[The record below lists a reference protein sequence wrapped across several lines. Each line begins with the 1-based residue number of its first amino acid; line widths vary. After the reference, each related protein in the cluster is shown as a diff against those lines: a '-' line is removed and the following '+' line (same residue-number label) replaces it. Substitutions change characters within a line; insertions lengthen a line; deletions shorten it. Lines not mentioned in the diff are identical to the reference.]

1 MRLAAALMLLLS
13 LGVRHAAFGIS
24 ITGADWVVHLNLPDQ
39 LTTLGSA
46 TAEEFAI
53 RDAFVARL
61 NALQPGQT
69 ATLATY
75 TFSGSNTTVGAAGP
89 ILNAM
94 EAALN
99 RSVAIRFI
107 ADHDIVLTNMNGGTN
122 SLASLAARP
131 TNPLVVA
138 QAASAAGIMHH
149 KLGLF
154 DQGPSNRWVMA
165 GSWNFTAAACS
176 QQWNVM
182 LEARNEALF
191 AAYASECAEL
201 LAGRFHDSTNK
212 AHAHDRSAFRLAD
225 SWTNDFVRYAPYPDG
240 TPGGSNALTE
250 VTNAI
255 RQAEGQ
261 IVFALNQIT
270 RLQVATALVAACN
283 RGVEVL
289 GVIALSDATN
299 QPNDYPV
306 YAMLT
311 NPASYATT
319 NRVRV
324 LLAYDS
330 ADGAALDNGRPD
342 LVHAK
347 WMALDPFGP
356 RPRAILGSAN
366 WTDAA
371 LASESSNDE
380 NLLFL
385 HHGGIAR
392 ALYAHFKRM
401 TRMLNDR
408 SDFTFT
414 QIAPGQVDLRPT
426 DTNLYLLEQ
435 ATSPGV
441 DWTNVGVAVTGQL
454 SGLAWPVDTSATTR
468 WFRARRAP

>member
-1 MRLAAALMLLLS
+1 MKILPVALLL
-13 LGVRHAAFGIS
+13 LAFGIRHSAFGMS
-24 ITGADWVVHLNLPDQ
+24 ITGADWVVHFNLPDQ

-46 TAEEFAI
+46 TPEEFAI
-53 RDAFVARL
+53 RDALLARL
-61 NALQPGQT
+61 NALQPGQS

-75 TFSGSNTTVGAAGP
+75 TFSASNTTVGAAGP
-89 ILNAM
+89 IINAL

-99 RSVAIRFI
+99 RSVTIRFV
-107 ADHDIVLTNMNGGTN
+107 ADHDIVLTTQNGGTN

-131 TNPLVVA
+131 TNPLVIA

-154 DQGPSNRWVMA
+154 DHSPSNRWVMA

-182 LEARNEALF
+182 LEARNEALY
-191 AAYASECAEL
+191 AAYSNEVAEL

-212 AHAHDRSAFRLAD
+212 AHAHDRSLFRLAE
-225 SWTNDFVRYAPYPDG
+225 SWTNDFVRFAPYPDDS
-240 TPGGSNALTE
+240 PGGTNALTD

-255 RQAEGQ
+255 GQAEGQ
-261 IVFALNQIT
+261 ILFALNQLT
-270 RLQVATALVAACN
+270 RLQVATALVAACD
-283 RGVEVL
+283 RGVDVL
-289 GVIALSDATN
+289 GVISLSDATN
-299 QPNDYPV
+299 QPFDFPV
-306 YAMLT
+306 YTMLT

-319 NRVRV
+319 NRAQM
-324 LLAYDS
+324 LLAYD
-330 ADGAALDNGRPD
+330 AAEGSGVDAGRPD

-347 WMALDPFGP
+347 WMVIDPFGA

-401 TRMLNDR
+401 TRSLTDR
-408 SDFTFT
+408 PDFIFT
-414 QIAPGQVDLRPT
+414 QITAGQVGLRPT

-435 ATSPGV
+435 ATSP
-441 DWTNVGVAVTGQL
+441 DASWTPVGAPVTGQL
-454 SGLAWPVDTSATTR
+454 SGIAWPVDATATSR
-468 WFRARRAP
+468 WFRARRGP

>member
-1 MRLAAALMLLLS
+1 MRLATVLLL
-13 LGVRHAAFGIS
+13 LLAFGVRPSAFGIS

-46 TAEEFAI
+46 TPEEFTI
-53 RDAFVARL
+53 RDALLARL
-61 NALQPGQT
+61 DALQPGQV

-75 TFSGSNTTVGAAGP
+75 TFSASNTTVGAAGP
-89 ILNAM
+89 IINAM

-99 RSVAIRFI
+99 RSVTIRFV
-107 ADHDIVLTNMNGGTN
+107 ADHDIVLTTMNGGTN

-131 TNPLVVA
+131 TNPLVLV
-138 QAASAAGIMHH
+138 QGTSAAGIMHH

-182 LEARNEALF
+182 MEARNEALY
-191 AAYASECAEL
+191 AAYSNECAEL

-212 AHAHDRSAFRLAD
+212 AHAHDRSLFRLAE
-225 SWTNDFVRYAPYPDG
+225 SWTNDFVRFAPYPDDS
-240 TPGGSNALTE
+240 PGGTNALTD

-255 RQAEGQ
+255 GRAEGQ
-261 IVFALNQIT
+261 IVFALNQLT
-270 RLQVATALVAACN
+270 RLQVATALVAACD

-299 QPNDYPV
+299 QPFDFPV
-306 YAMLT
+306 YTMLT

-319 NRVRV
+319 NRAQV
-324 LLAYDS
+324 LRAYDS
-330 ADGAALDNGRPD
+330 ADGATVDSGRPD

-356 RPRAILGSAN
+356 RPQAILGSAN

-401 TRMLNDR
+401 TRTLNDR
-408 SDFTFT
+408 PDFTFT
-414 QIAPGQVDLRPT
+414 HISAGQVGVRPT

-435 ATSPGV
+435 SAGPEAG
-441 DWTNVGVAVTGQL
+441 WTNVGAAVTGQL
-454 SGLAWPVDTSATTR
+454 SGLVWPVDTTITTR
-468 WFRARRAP
+468 WFRARRGP